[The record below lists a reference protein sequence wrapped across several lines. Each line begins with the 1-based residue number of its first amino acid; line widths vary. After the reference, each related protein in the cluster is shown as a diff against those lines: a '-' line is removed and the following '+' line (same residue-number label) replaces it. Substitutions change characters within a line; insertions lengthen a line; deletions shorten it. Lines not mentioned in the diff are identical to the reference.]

1 MEIPQ
6 AVWIV
11 GGLAVIAVVVTYV
24 LFVLRSRRINLTRPE
39 SPDQK
44 PEWMRTTP
52 PLETVAATRAD
63 DEGITLYDYDPGE
76 KVAASFAE
84 QIEDVLRASLNADP
98 ALAAMDVDLGTGPGG
113 GLEIWVNGECYTAI
127 DLLPDGR
134 LREAIRRAIARWEQA
149 QQGK

>member
-6 AVWIV
+6 EVWIV
-11 GGLAVIAVVVTYV
+11 GGVAVLAVVVTYV
-24 LFVLRSRRINLTRPE
+24 LFALRSRRINLTRPK

-52 PLETVAATRAD
+52 PPETIAATQAD
-63 DEGITLYDYDPGE
+63 NEGITLYDYDPGE

-84 QIEDVLRASLNADP
+84 QIEDVLRAALRADP
-98 ALAAMDVDLGTGPGG
+98 ALAAMDVDLGTAPGG
-113 GLEIWVNGECYTAI
+113 GLEIWVNGERYTDI

-134 LREAIRRAIARWEQA
+134 LRQAVRQAVERWEQA
-149 QQGK
+149 QGK